1 MARAFVYQ
9 RMRGIEAETVEM
21 ILGNPVQGIF
31 DEEAPHHLA
40 VGTVQIQSGAPGR
53 GVMLREVERT
63 VDAQVIPVWPQ
74 VVVNH
79 VEQDCQSQAV
89 SRVHEAAEIVWPTV
103 TPGRR
108 G

>member
-9 RMRGIEAETVEM
+9 RMRGIEAETIKM

-40 VGTVQIQSGAPGR
+40 VRPVQIQSSAPGR
-53 GVMLREVERT
+53 GVMLRKIVRT
-63 VDAQVIPVWPQ
+63 VDAQVIAVRPQ

-79 VEQDCQSQAV
+79 VEQNCQSPAV
-89 SRVHEAAEIVWPTV
+89 GRVHQAAEIVWPTV
-103 TPGRR
+103 TPGRCE
-108 G
+108 